1 MQQNDAS
8 RDHANPYAAPLALSE
23 EAPAVAGETIPL
35 ADFRPFRSMWTRPRV
50 TVRTIV
56 ATDPELYVLP
66 LVAVS
71 GVVEVL
77 DRASGRNAGDSLSL
91 TAILGMACAVGP
103 LGGLFQLWIAS
114 HLIRF
119 SGFWLGGTG
128 NREHLKTA
136 IAWSLLPSACSLAFW
151 AVQLL
156 LLGGEMFTTETPRLD
171 AQPMLWIPFGA
182 TVLGEVTLGVWS
194 FVLLCH
200 AVAEV
205 QGYRSA
211 WRGLGNLVLAWLV
224 VFIPLLALVL
234 VGVFLA
240 VLAR

>member
-8 RDHANPYAAPLALSE
+8 RDHANPYAAPLAFPE
-23 EAPAVAGETIPL
+23 EAPAVAGATIPL
-35 ADFRPFRSMWTRPRV
+35 ADFRPFRSMWTRPRD

-56 ATDPELYVLP
+56 ATDPELHVLP
-66 LVAVS
+66 IVAVA
-71 GVVEVL
+71 GIVAVL

-91 TAILGMACAVGP
+91 AAILGLACVLGP

-119 SGFWLGGTG
+119 SGFWLGGEG

-136 IAWSLLPSACSLAFW
+136 IAWSCLPSACSLAFW

-156 LLGGEMFTTETPRLD
+156 LLGHEMFTAETPRLD
-171 AQPMLWIPFGA
+171 AQPMLWIPLGA
-182 TVLGEVTLGVWS
+182 TALGEVTLGIWS
-194 FVLLCH
+194 IVLLCH

-211 WRGLGNLVLAWLV
+211 WRGLGNLLLAWLV

-234 VGVFLA
+234 VGVFFMA
-240 VLAR
+240 LAR